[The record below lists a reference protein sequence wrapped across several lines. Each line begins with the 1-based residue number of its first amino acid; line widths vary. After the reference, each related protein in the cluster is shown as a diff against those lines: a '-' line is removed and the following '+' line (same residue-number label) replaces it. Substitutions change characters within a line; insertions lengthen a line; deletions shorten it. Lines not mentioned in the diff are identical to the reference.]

1 MAGLRKRDRTAL
13 AGFVAVVVAMAL
25 VSGLVDH
32 GRGPIAPAARV
43 AAAVGQVQGSQQ
55 VASDT
60 GNSLSP
66 AGGLS
71 GPVSDLA
78 SVFPVPPSG
87 APTSLAPGGGG
98 TAPKPKPP
106 PDSGAIPLPPPPQV
120 PVPPVPDAL
129 KPILNVAS
137 PASFAACQYL
147 GLVPLAVALSGALGP
162 VPLAQLLPYLQPL
175 YTACLLFG
183 APATET
189 TCQFDTTAPAGAQA
203 LPPVPIALG
212 LTLGDVVSEV
222 PLPKPAG
229 LLVDEVR
236 QAELLIL
243 GPPKPGD
250 PPRFSDQLSD
260 ALTCTHR

>member
-1 MAGLRKRDRTAL
+1 M
-13 AGFVAVVVAMAL
+13 VSAL
-25 VSGLVDH
+25 VGH
-32 GRGPIAPAARV
+32 GRGPIAAAARV
-43 AAAVGQVQGSQQ
+43 VAAPAGQVEGAQQ
-55 VASDT
+55 VAGDN
-60 GNSLSP
+60 GNELRPS
-66 AGGLS
+66 GGSS
-71 GPVSDLA
+71 GLADLA
-78 SVFPVPPSG
+78 AVFPVPSTGGPASH
-87 APTSLAPGGGG
+87 SGGGG
-98 TAPKPKPP
+98 KMTTKPKRPE
-106 PDSGAIPLPPPPQV
+106 DSGAIPLPPPPQV

-129 KPILNVAS
+129 KPVLNVAS

-189 TCQFDTTAPAGAQA
+189 TCQFDTAAPTGAQA

-212 LTLGDVVSEV
+212 LTLGDIVSEV

-250 PPRFSDQLSD
+250 APRFSDQLSA

>member
-1 MAGLRKRDRTAL
+1 VFTGLRKRDRTAL
-13 AGFVAVVVAMAL
+13 AGLVAVVLATAL

-32 GRGPIAPAARV
+32 GRGPIAPAARL
-43 AAAVGQVQGSQQ
+43 ASAPGQVKGSQQ
-55 VASDT
+55 LSSDT
-60 GNSLSP
+60 GNALSP
-66 AGGLS
+66 SGSGFS
-71 GPVSDLA
+71 GPVADLA

-87 APTSLAPGGGG
+87 GPASRPGGER
-98 TAPKPKPP
+98 APKPTP
-106 PDSGAIPLPPPPQV
+106 PDDGSPIPVPPAPQV
-120 PVPPVPDAL
+120 PTPPVPDAL
-129 KPILNVAS
+129 KPVLNVAS
-137 PASFAACQYL
+137 PASFAACEYL

-183 APATET
+183 VPATES
-189 TCQFDTTAPAGAQA
+189 TCMFDATVASSAQG

-212 LTLGDVVSEV
+212 LTLGDIVSEV
-222 PLPKPAG
+222 PLPKPAV

-236 QAELLIL
+236 QAELLLL

-250 PPRFSDQLSD
+250 PPRFSDQLSA